1 MQLTLS
7 LGPFAGEPVFLVV
20 VLDLTSV
27 GGKPAVGAPP
37 PPVSVF

>member
-7 LGPFAGEPVFLVV
+7 LGPFAGEPVFL